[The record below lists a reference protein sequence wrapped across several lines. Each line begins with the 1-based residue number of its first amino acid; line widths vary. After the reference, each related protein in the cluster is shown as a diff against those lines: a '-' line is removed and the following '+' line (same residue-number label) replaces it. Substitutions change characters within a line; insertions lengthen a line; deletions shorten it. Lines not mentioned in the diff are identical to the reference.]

1 MKIWLIFA
9 IASPQI
15 QNKLVL
21 CKAYRNKTE
30 KGDRSNSDFRVL
42 RWNDGVVKAIALIKF
57 LGECCAIANPQ
68 LTSVS
73 FYLYIPLLSL
83 SGYS

>member
-1 MKIWLIFA
+1 MEPVSLTAAA

-30 KGDRSNSDFRVL
+30 KRVSEAYRRYRL
-42 RWNDGVVKAIALIKF
+42 D
-57 LGECCAIANPQ
+57 
-68 LTSVS
+68 
-73 FYLYIPLLSL
+73 
-83 SGYS
+83 

>member
-1 MKIWLIFA
+1 MPLSGVVEFVGREAELQNLHEMLQENNQVVIAA

-30 KGDRSNSDFRVL
+30 KSDRLN
-42 RWNDGVVKAIALIKF
+42 
-57 LGECCAIANPQ
+57 
-68 LTSVS
+68 
-73 FYLYIPLLSL
+73 
-83 SGYS
+83 

>member
-1 MKIWLIFA
+1 M
-9 IASPQI
+9 
-15 QNKLVL
+15 
-21 CKAYRNKTE
+21 CKAYRDKTE
-30 KGDRSNSDFRVL
+30 KCDRFNSAFPVLNSEFRVPNENVPVESSTFRVL

-73 FYLYIPLLSL
+73 FYLY
-83 SGYS
+83 GQR